1 MSVRLMDAVL
11 LLNYIIKK
19 SEGPVLAG
27 PSAIFAVLAAA
38 LEWTHIDS
46 AGAERCPG
54 HWRLLECLGVKA

>member
-38 LEWTHIDS
+38 LERTHIGS
-46 AGAERCPG
+46 AGSGRAPDIG
-54 HWRLLECLGVKA
+54 GFWNVLA